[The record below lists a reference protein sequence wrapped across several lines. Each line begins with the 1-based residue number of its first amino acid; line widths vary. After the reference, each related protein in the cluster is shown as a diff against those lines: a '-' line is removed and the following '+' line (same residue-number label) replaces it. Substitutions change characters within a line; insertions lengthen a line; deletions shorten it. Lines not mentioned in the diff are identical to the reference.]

1 MRRTDRTGRWG
12 GEEFLILYYG
22 ENKEDFYMLL
32 EYIRMKIYEAQ
43 FLYDR
48 NRLSVSVTIGM
59 AAFAKD
65 MSLDEIIN
73 NADMKLYEGKKS
85 GKNKVM

>member
-1 MRRTDRTGRWG
+1 MGWK
-12 GEEFLILYYG
+12 EFLILYYG

>member
-1 MRRTDRTGRWG
+1 MLTGEQVDRAVSYAAAQGRSK
-12 GEEFLILYYG
+12 LA
-22 ENKEDFYMLL
+22 LL
-32 EYIRMKIYEAQ
+32 VPDNNSGLNIVKAALMS
-43 FLYDR
+43 
-48 NRLSVSVTIGM
+48 SV
-59 AAFAKD
+59 AKD

>member
-1 MRRTDRTGRWG
+1 
-12 GEEFLILYYG
+12 
-22 ENKEDFYMLL
+22 
-32 EYIRMKIYEAQ
+32 MKIYEAQ